1 MLQQLQSSGCLCK
14 ENNEPNVHYDDSLLA
29 GYNASFAMPDTLIA
43 LALDADT
50 VLCY

>member
-1 MLQQLQSSGCLCK
+1 MMTVFWPAIML
-14 ENNEPNVHYDDSLLA
+14 
-29 GYNASFAMPDTLIA
+29 SFAMPDTLIA